1 MHIYFNWTSL
11 RCNKKKFDL
20 ARETGE
26 EEKKLQK
33 KNGWPIWMKKFKI
46 NWKKKDAT
54 VKFIKKKNFNEL
66 PLDFFFN

>member
-26 EEKKLQK
+26 EEKK
-33 KNGWPIWMKKFKI
+33 NY
-46 NWKKKDAT
+46 KKKMAGR
-54 VKFIKKKNFNEL
+54 FE
-66 PLDFFFN
+66 

>member
-26 EEKKLQK
+26 EEKKITK
-33 KNGWPIWMKKFKI
+33 KKWLADLNEKIQNKLKKRTQLLSLSKKKFQ
-46 NWKKKDAT
+46 
-54 VKFIKKKNFNEL
+54 
-66 PLDFFFN
+66 

>member
-33 KNGWPIWMKKFKI
+33 KKWLADLNEKI
-46 NWKKKDAT
+46 QNKLKKKDAT
-54 VKFIKKKNFNEL
+54 VKFIKKKFQ
-66 PLDFFFN
+66 

>member
-33 KNGWPIWMKKFKI
+33 KMAGRFE
-46 NWKKKDAT
+46 WKNSK
-54 VKFIKKKNFNEL
+54 
-66 PLDFFFN
+66 